1 MAESG
6 PSQWQALKAVLWAFL
21 GIRRSDG
28 HKQDIARVRLP
39 QLILVALL
47 LAGLF
52 VGGLVL
58 LVRSITG

>member
-1 MAESG
+1 MAEPASA
-6 PSQWQALKAVLWAFL
+6 WQALKAVLWAFL

-28 HKQDIARVRLP
+28 QKQDIARVRLP
-39 QLILVALL
+39 QLILVALV

>member
-1 MAESG
+1 MAEQASA
-6 PSQWQALKAVLWAFL
+6 WQALKAVLWAFL

-28 HKQDIARVRLP
+28 QKQDIAQVRLP

-52 VGGLVL
+52 VGGLVW